1 MRRLVRARRVGS
13 RFDARLLSSA
23 AAILLLTSP
32 SQAAITTMAP
42 AFTAGDGAAVLD
54 ASLQP
59 AGNASNV
66 HSSEELIDFA
76 PQMNIDCAEIFDGGP
91 DPIMQPFATADVTR
105 IAWVAAGTRLSSG
118 EAESHF
124 QRSMAFDL
132 AINGL
137 GPTNI
142 AKSGKFSVGG
152 LDFSLLRVFLIIFAT
167 VLVVFAL
174 VWRKPT

>member
-1 MRRLVRARRVGS
+1 LV
-13 RFDARLLSSA
+13 SSA
-23 AAILLLTSP
+23 GAILLLTSP
-32 SQAAITTMAP
+32 SQATITTMA
-42 AFTAGDGAAVLD
+42 AFTADDRAAVLE

-66 HSSEELIDFA
+66 RNLEELIDFA

-91 DPIMQPFATADVTR
+91 DPIMEPLATADVAR
-105 IAWVAAGTRLSSG
+105 IAWVAAGTKLSSG
-118 EAESHF
+118 EAKSHF
-124 QRSMAFDL
+124 QSSTAFDL

>member
-1 MRRLVRARRVGS
+1 MRRLVRAGRVGS

-23 AAILLLTSP
+23 GAIWLLTSP
-32 SQAAITTMAP
+32 SQATITTMAA
-42 AFTAGDGAAVLD
+42 AFAADDRAAVLE

-66 HSSEELIDFA
+66 RNSEELIDFA
-76 PQMNIDCAEIFDGGP
+76 PQMNIDCAEIFDGRP
-91 DPIMQPFATADVTR
+91 EPIMQPLATADVAR
-105 IAWVAAGTRLSSG
+105 IAWVAAGTKLQSG

-124 QRSMAFDL
+124 QSSTAFNL
-132 AINGL
+132 AVNGL

-142 AKSGKFSVGG
+142 DENRKFPVGR

-167 VLVVFAL
+167 AIAVFAL

>member
-1 MRRLVRARRVGS
+1 MRRLVRAGRVGS

-32 SQAAITTMAP
+32 SQATITTMAA
-42 AFTAGDGAAVLD
+42 AFTADDRAAVLE

-66 HSSEELIDFA
+66 RNSEELIDFA
-76 PQMNIDCAEIFDGGP
+76 PQMNIDCAEIFDGRP
-91 DPIMQPFATADVTR
+91 EPIMQPLATADVAR
-105 IAWVAAGTRLSSG
+105 IAWVAAGTKLQSG

-124 QRSMAFDL
+124 QSSTAFNL
-132 AINGL
+132 AVNGL

-142 AKSGKFSVGG
+142 DENRKFPVGR

-167 VLVVFAL
+167 VLAVFAL

>member
-1 MRRLVRARRVGS
+1 MRKLVRTGRVGS

-32 SQAAITTMAP
+32 SRATITTMAA
-42 AFTAGDGAAVLD
+42 AFTAGDRAAVLE
-54 ASLQP
+54 ANLQP

-66 HSSEELIDFA
+66 YGSEELIDFA
-76 PQMNIDCAEIFDGGP
+76 PQMNIDCGEIFDGGR
-91 DPIMQPFATADVTR
+91 DPIMQPLATADVAR
-105 IAWVAAGTRLSSG
+105 IAWMAAGTKLSSG
-118 EAESHF
+118 EAKSHF
-124 QRSMAFDL
+124 QSSTAFDL
-132 AINGL
+132 AVDGL

-142 AKSGKFSVGG
+142 VRSGKFSVGE
-152 LDFSLLRVFLIIFAT
+152 LDFSLLRVFLVIFAT

>member
-1 MRRLVRARRVGS
+1 
-13 RFDARLLSSA
+13 LLSSA
-23 AAILLLTSP
+23 VAILLLTSP

-76 PQMNIDCAEIFDGGP
+76 PQININCAEIFDGGP
-91 DPIMQPFATADVTR
+91 DPIMKPLATADVAR
-105 IAWVAAGTRLSSG
+105 IAWVAAGTTLSPG
-118 EAESHF
+118 EAKSHF
-124 QRSMAFDL
+124 QNSTAFDL
-132 AINGL
+132 AVNGL

-142 AKSGKFSVGG
+142 VESGKFSVGR
-152 LDFSLLRVFLIIFAT
+152 LDFSLLGVFLIIFAT
-167 VLVVFAL
+167 VLAVFAL